1 MANGFQGT
9 TQEWDKMEAPLLP
22 LDEALTRFAQ
32 EKQVELEKNYHS
44 VPNRRLTWDHEGI
57 TRSIQ
62 ITLEDENKQTL
73 YVTFFAWQDKDQER
87 YGKWVRQ
94 IDGLSSDKLVHDI
107 AQLLEEGYET
117 LALISTDDLEFWQR
131 LGR

>member
-9 TQEWDKMEAPLLP
+9 REEWDRMEAPLLP
-22 LDEALTRFAQ
+22 LDEILTRFAQ
-32 EKQVELEKNYHS
+32 EKRVELEKNYHS
-44 VPNRRLTWDHEGI
+44 LPNRRLTWDSEGI

-87 YGKWVRQ
+87 YGKWVRH
-94 IDGLSSDKLVHDI
+94 INGISSDKLVHDI

-117 LALISTDDLEFWQR
+117 LASISTHDLEFWQR
-131 LGR
+131 LQR

>member
-9 TQEWDKMEAPLLP
+9 REEWDRMEAPLLP
-22 LDEALTRFAQ
+22 LDEVLTRFAQ
-32 EKQVELEKNYHS
+32 EKRVELEKNYHS
-44 VPNRRLTWDHEGI
+44 LPNRRLTWNSEGI

-73 YVTFFAWQDKDQER
+73 YVTFFAWQDKGQER
-87 YGKWVRQ
+87 YGKWVRH
-94 IDGLSSDKLVHDI
+94 IDGISSDKLVHDI

-117 LALISTDDLEFWQR
+117 LASISTDDLEFWQR